1 MAVYCIMVEPGFV
14 LDHAALPGKATHLFF
29 WLIRAQSFFWLDRVV
44 KKNS

>member
-29 WLIRAQSFFWLDRVV
+29 IRAQSFFWLDRVV